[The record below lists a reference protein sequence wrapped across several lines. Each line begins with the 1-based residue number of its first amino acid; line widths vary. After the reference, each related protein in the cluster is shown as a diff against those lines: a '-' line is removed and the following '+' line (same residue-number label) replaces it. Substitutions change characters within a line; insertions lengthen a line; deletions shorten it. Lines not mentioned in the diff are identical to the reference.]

1 MNICTIAFL
10 HYFGYNGVAV
20 YHNKVRERKI
30 LMLLDLLAEWFRPPY
45 DVYQV
50 LMIALVL
57 LFGIYTVVMV
67 SSGFCRLL
75 FIHKAKRFF
84 AEHMV
89 KTGMVIRYEIIDGE
103 TYTTV
108 SPALPGMFPILVPRV
123 HQTPDQFAIVL
134 ECRNAGV
141 RFYAKYK
148 IPSSDYKE
156 HKKGATVRIEDG
168 WTPIGFQVL

>member
-1 MNICTIAFL
+1 
-10 HYFGYNGVAV
+10 
-20 YHNKVRERKI
+20 
-30 LMLLDLLAEWFRPPY
+30 MLLELLSELFRPPY

-50 LMIALVL
+50 IMIALILWLGV
-57 LFGIYTVVMV
+57 YTVVMV
-67 SSGFCRLL
+67 SSGFHRPL
-75 FIHKAKRFF
+75 FNREVKRFF
-84 AEHMV
+84 AEHKV

-108 SPALPGMFPILVPRV
+108 SPAIPGLSSILVPRV

-134 ECRNAGV
+134 ECRDAGV